1 MGDPSSR
8 ISKQYLTTYDQ
19 RKDTPNFPIKTH
31 QLLNPQF
38 RNLIKKTPHRRSLYP
53 SSIKP
58 PQLYPVG
65 TNGTTLHIDTGRINL
80 TRRPPPNAPIRFSQP
95 ATKSPPCKDR
105 LQFIQLLLLADVE
118 MEWNT
123 LLCFQYLLAKLS
135 MDKYMTYDL

>member
-19 RKDTPNFPIKTH
+19 RKDTPNSPIKTH

-38 RNLIKKTPHRRSLYP
+38 RNLIKKLPTVAPYTL
-53 SSIKP
+53 SSTKP
-58 PQLYPVG
+58 PQLLPVG
-65 TNGTTLHIDTGRINL
+65 TNGTTLHNDTGRNAL

-118 MEWNT
+118 MEWN
-123 LLCFQYLLAKLS
+123 L
-135 MDKYMTYDL
+135 